1 MGTLAVHILN
11 ALLYS
16 SVLFLIAGGLSLIY
30 GVMRIVNLAHG
41 NLYAIGAFVTA
52 WAIGLAVS
60 AEWPTPV
67 MFLLLPLA
75 MTLSMSFDARDYLG
89 SFPPPTLSLRWYA
102 QFFSDPYLLKGLQ
115 TSVQLAGLTALF
127 ATALGLSAA
136 VALQRLPTRAAQLL
150 LSFFLSPLIVPG
162 VVIGFALLIFY
173 ARAGV
178 ESTFVRLLGGHVLIT
193 FPYAIRTV
201 LAALGDIR
209 PSLIEVAQSL
219 GAGPTRAFWTVTFPL
234 ARTGIA
240 AGAIFAFVFSLDDVA
255 VSIFLSD
262 PDRYTLPVALV
273 SMLHANFDLT
283 IAAVA
288 VLIMGTSIVLMLAL
302 DWIAGL
308 DRVIGSGYYKT

>member
-1 MGTLAVHILN
+1 MN
-11 ALLYS
+11 AAGQALDAARLRGRHRRQRVADAIARGGVS
-16 SVLFLIAGGLSLIY
+16 GMIIGSV
-30 GVMRIVNLAHG
+30 V
-41 NLYAIGAFVTA
+41 
-52 WAIGLAVS
+52 
-60 AEWPTPV
+60 
-67 MFLLLPLA
+67 FLLLPLVI
-75 MTLSMSFDARDYLG
+75 TLSMSFDARDYLG
-89 SFPPPTLSLRWYA
+89 AFPPPALSLRWYA
-102 QFFSDPYLLKGLQ
+102 KFFSDPYLLKGLR
-115 TSVQLAGLTALF
+115 TSLQLAGLTALF

-136 VALQRLPTRAAQLL
+136 VALNRLPTRQAQFLMAL
-150 LSFFLSPLIVPG
+150 FLSPLIVPG

-201 LAALGDIR
+201 LAALGGIR

-219 GAGPTRAFWTVTFPL
+219 GAAPTRAFWTVTFPL
-234 ARTGIA
+234 ARTGVA

-255 VSIFLSD
+255 VSLFLSD

-288 VLIMGTSIVLMLAL
+288 VLIMGSSIALMLAL
-302 DWIAGL
+302 DWLAGL
-308 DRVIGSGYYKT
+308 DRVVGAGYYRT

>member
-1 MGTLAVHILN
+1 MADDVARVTVSGVIVVTV
-11 ALLYS
+11 LL
-16 SVLFLIAGGLSLIY
+16 
-30 GVMRIVNLAHG
+30 
-41 NLYAIGAFVTA
+41 
-52 WAIGLAVS
+52 
-60 AEWPTPV
+60 
-67 MFLLLPLA
+67 LLLPLA

-89 SFPPPTLSLRWYA
+89 AFPPPALSLRWYE
-102 QFFSDPYLLKGLQ
+102 QFFSDPYLLKGLK
-115 TSVQLAGLTALF
+115 TSVQLAGLTALA

-136 VALQRLPTRAAQLL
+136 VALDRMPSRYAQLL
-150 LSFFLSPLIVPG
+150 ISLFLSPLIVPG

-173 ARAGV
+173 ARIGI
-178 ESTFVRLLGGHVLIT
+178 ESTFLRLLGGHVLIT

-201 LAALGDIR
+201 LAALGGIR
-209 PSLIEVAQSL
+209 PSLVEVAQSL
-219 GAGPTRAFWTVTFPL
+219 GASPAKAFWTVTFPL

-288 VLIMGTSIVLMLAL
+288 VLIMGASIGLMLVL
-302 DWIAGL
+302 DWLAGL
-308 DRVIGSGYYKT
+308 DRVVGAGYYKT